1 MKRAGSFG
9 TYVVYL
15 LGTLTSGGCLLLL
28 GLLGACTCLWVCCL
42 LVATEDFLN
51 WIYCIHMACVGE
63 VLGIHVHMLRRYG
76 VSPDEAVEAAV
87 AKLQPTVPH
96 IARLLLELASLH

>member
-1 MKRAGSFG
+1 M
-9 TYVVYL
+9 YL
-15 LGTLTSGGCLLLL
+15 SGGCY
-28 GLLGACTCLWVCCL
+28 L

-51 WIYCIHMACVGE
+51 WMYCIHMASVGE

-87 AKLQPTVPH
+87 AKLQPTAPH

>member
-1 MKRAGSFG
+1 MRVDWWLMPHICKALAQVAIACRCP
-9 TYVVYL
+9 L
-15 LGTLTSGGCLLLL
+15 R
-28 GLLGACTCLWVCCL
+28 GLFGACTCLGCYL

-51 WIYCIHMACVGE
+51 WMYCIHMACVGE
-63 VLGIHVHMLRRYG
+63 VLGLHVHMLRRYG

-87 AKLQPTVPH
+87 AKLQPTAPH